1 MTEVVYPVDG
11 EPVTLRPCPPWCALE
26 RHFSPEQAVHA
37 DDGYFH
43 YGPEAEVTTGRPF
56 PDQAGGESAVVRV
69 YLTSWTHPLD
79 ASPGPA
85 FIEANLGTAAHR
97 TDMAAELT
105 PDEARAAAWALLE
118 RADTAERASD
128 QDAAAAGLPA
138 RRASGGELLAGI
150 LQMRIE
156 RWLELEGVL
165 DIAGFGDVE
174 LAGELDWEPG
184 AGPVYLRRLDN
195 QQVWRADIAIT
206 ARPATAEEAKT
217 ALQREQ
223 DRTAGL
229 RRQLD
234 ERERRIDALQAGL
247 RALAA
252 GNPDVLPALRRLGIS
267 PEQGTQPDD

>member
-1 MTEVVYPVDG
+1 VTEVVYPVDG
-11 EPVTLRPCPPWCALE
+11 EPVILRPCPPWCTLE

-43 YGPEAEVTTGRPF
+43 YGPEAEIATGRPF
-56 PDQAGGESAVVRV
+56 PDQAGGEPAVVRV

-85 FIEANLGTAAHR
+85 FIEVNLGTEAHR

-105 PDEARAAAWALLE
+105 PAQASAAAWALLE
-118 RADTAERASD
+118 RADTAERASE
-128 QDAAAAGLPA
+128 QDRVAEGLPA

-156 RWLELEGVL
+156 RWLELEGVF
-165 DIAGFGDVE
+165 DIPGFGDVE
-174 LAGELDWEPG
+174 LAAELDWEPG
-184 AGPVYLRRLDN
+184 TGPVYLRRTEDN
-195 QQVWRADIAIT
+195 QVWRADIAIT

-223 DRTAGL
+223 DTTAQL
-229 RRQLD
+229 RRQLG
-234 ERERRIDALQAGL
+234 ALQAGI

-252 GNPDVLPALRRLGIS
+252 EDPSVLQALGRHGIS
-267 PEQGTQPDD
+267 PGQAAQPDS